1 MAHLDQVIRQAGS
14 QRFRP
19 IVLTWLTT
27 FEGLVPMDG
36 RPEHAGAF
44 VMPMAVSL
52 AFGVLLAT
60 FITLFLVPVS
70 YAILDDLQ
78 QFPRAL
84 SASLRAALRA

>member
-1 MAHLDQVIRQAGS
+1 
-14 QRFRP
+14 
-19 IVLTWLTT
+19 
-27 FEGLVPMDG
+27 
-36 RPEHAGAF
+36 
-44 VMPMAVSL
+44 MAVSL